1 MNRRDLHRCM
11 SARIADPMFT
21 TFTSVMRMFTAT
33 SSAEALR
40 GRPLTEGCL
49 RDGEHGERGEHRLP
63 TPARREGEI
72 Q

>member
-21 TFTSVMRMFTAT
+21 TFTSVLHMFTPAF
-33 SSAEALR
+33 SAEALR
-40 GRPLTEGCL
+40 GRPHTEAAQG
-49 RDGEHGERGEHRLP
+49 DGERGERGELGRRM
-63 TPARREGEI
+63 PAEREGEI

>member
-1 MNRRDLHRCM
+1 MNCRNLHRCM

-33 SSAEALR
+33 PSAEALR
-40 GRPLTEGCL
+40 GRTLTDGGL
-49 RDGEHGERGEHRLP
+49 RDGERGERGEHRLR
-63 TPARREGEI
+63 TPGGQEGGI